1 MHLTNLSSDKKA
13 WPMYITIG
21 NLPSTKRNKP
31 GSMAVLL
38 LALLPV
44 PPKLPQSSSANNVQR
59 EVNADTL
66 QGVFD
71 LIFTLLQGT
80 ALEGVLIDCAD
91 GRVRNCFP
99 ILAAWIAD
107 HMENVALHGVKS
119 NACPRCEISPDM
131 LGSHMQNG
139 YPTRD
144 YPRYYMRNKKS
155 GIGRGSPTCVTC
167 EPPSMLWG

>member
-1 MHLTNLSSDKKA
+1 MSDQTHLTNFSGDKKV

-21 NLPSTKRNKP
+21 NLPSTKHNKP
-31 GSMAVLL
+31 GSIAVLL
-38 LALLPV
+38 LTLLPV
-44 PPKLPQSSSANNVQR
+44 PPKLLQSSSANNVER

-71 LIFTLLQGT
+71 LIFTPLQDT

-91 GRVRNCFP
+91 GRVRNYFP

-107 HMENVALHGVKS
+107 HMENVSLHGVKS
-119 NACPRCEISPDM
+119 NTCPRCEISPGM

-139 YPTRD
+139 YPTR
-144 YPRYYMRNKKS
+144 YYARY
-155 GIGRGSPTCVTC
+155 
-167 EPPSMLWG
+167 